1 MIDPL
6 TRKVRPL
13 SRRKDKK
20 PLSEEVKSAYR
31 LLNVTVA
38 ILGVSATLSYL
49 YLNSLKP
56 AKGYTLKQMQIDNE
70 QLQAENR
77 DLEREIIDARSYI
90 QLQNSKALKG
100 MESADGSEFSFVDES
115 NVAKNNNEERTY

>member
-20 PLSEEVKSAYR
+20 PLSEEVKSMYR
-31 LLNVTVA
+31 VLTVTVA
-38 ILGVSATLSYL
+38 ILGITTTLSYL
-49 YLNSLKP
+49 YLSSLKP

-70 QLQAENR
+70 NLQAENR

-90 QLQNSKALKG
+90 QLQNSDELKN
-100 MESADGSEFSFVDES
+100 METANGSDFSFVDES
-115 NVAKNNNEERTY
+115 NVAKNNNEQTTY

>member
-20 PLSEEVKSAYR
+20 PLSEEVKSMYR
-31 LLNVTVA
+31 LLTVTVA
-38 ILGVSATLSYL
+38 ILSITTTFSYL
-49 YLNSLKP
+49 YLSSLKP

-70 QLQAENR
+70 QLQSESR
-77 DLEREIIDARSYI
+77 DLDREIIDARSYI
-90 QLQNSKALKG
+90 QLQNSDELDG
-100 MESADGSEFSFVDES
+100 METANGSEFSFVDDS
-115 NVAKNNNEERTY
+115 NVAKNDNEQRTY

>member
-6 TRKVRPL
+6 ARKVRPL

-20 PLSEEVKSAYR
+20 PLSEEVKSMYR
-31 LLNVTVA
+31 VLTVTVA
-38 ILGVSATLSYL
+38 VLTVSVTLSYL

-56 AKGYTLKQMQIDNE
+56 AKGYTLKQMQVDNAS
-70 QLQAENR
+70 LQSENR

-90 QLQNSKALKG
+90 QLQNSDELKG
-100 MESADGSEFSFVDES
+100 METADGSQFSFIDDS
-115 NVAKNNNEERTY
+115 NVAKNNNEKTTY

>member
-20 PLSEEVKSAYR
+20 PLSVEVKSMYR
-31 LLNVTVA
+31 LLTVTVT
-38 ILGVSATLSYL
+38 ILSITVTLSYL
-49 YLNSLKP
+49 YLSSLKP

-70 QLQAENR
+70 NLQSENR

-90 QLQNSKALKG
+90 QLQNSDELKG
-100 MESADGSEFSFVDES
+100 METADGSKFSFVDDS
-115 NVAKNNNEERTY
+115 NVAKINNEKTTY

>member
-20 PLSEEVKSAYR
+20 PLSEEVKSIYK
-31 LLNVTVA
+31 LLTITLTILSVTV
-38 ILGVSATLSYL
+38 TFSYL

-70 QLQAENR
+70 QLQSESR
-77 DLEREIIDARSYI
+77 DLDREIIDARSYI
-90 QLQNSKALKG
+90 QLQNSDELDG
-100 MESADGSEFSFVDES
+100 METQLKEDDKVILMASAAGG
-115 NVAKNNNEERTY
+115 